1 MSTCHPPGH
10 YTRDEDGDYVP
21 VHETTRWTGEDG
33 QPWRGQQR
41 ATRQADEALTREWVA
56 QAIRAAVPQGA
67 PDKKAGGRVLKEVMT
82 AHKGEVDGALAK
94 RLVGEMLQQLQ
105 QTGRLPAPAGA
116 PAPAAAAASPAA
128 APPAAAPLAAAA
140 PAAAAAAATPPAV
153 TAAPSLSSAVGLISE
168 KDLTVGGEIAEG
180 QFAVVVR
187 AALWGQR
194 VAVKQLKARDD
205 AVRRAAVDA
214 SNPRR
219 ADETSRTRP
228 TLLPHRETPSGPAC
242 RRRTGH
248 RS

>member
-1 MSTCHPPGH
+1 M
-10 YTRDEDGDYVP
+10 
-21 VHETTRWTGEDG
+21 
-33 QPWRGQQR
+33 
-41 ATRQADEALTREWVA
+41 
-56 QAIRAAVPQGA
+56 
-67 PDKKAGGRVLKEVMT
+67 
-82 AHKGEVDGALAK
+82 
-94 RLVGEMLQQLQ
+94 
-105 QTGRLPAPAGA
+105 
-116 PAPAAAAASPAA
+116 
-128 APPAAAPLAAAA
+128 PLGSH
-140 PAAAAAAATPPAV
+140 AATTGTTPKSFLNSSKSTSPE
-153 TAAPSLSSAVGLISE
+153 PSASAILSIFWIVSSSAVGLISE

-187 AALWGQR
+187 ATLWGQR